1 MADLRITHVSV
12 LTEDGTILRDQT
24 VDVTD
29 GRFSKIAPA
38 SESSLKV
45 KEPGKAA
52 PQVLDGCGKL
62 LMPGLADC
70 HMHTGCL
77 LYTSD
82 AADEL

>member
-12 LTEDGTILRDQT
+12 LTEDGTILKDQT

-52 PQVLDGCGKL
+52 PPV
-62 LMPGLADC
+62 
-70 HMHTGCL
+70 
-77 LYTSD
+77 
-82 AADEL
+82 